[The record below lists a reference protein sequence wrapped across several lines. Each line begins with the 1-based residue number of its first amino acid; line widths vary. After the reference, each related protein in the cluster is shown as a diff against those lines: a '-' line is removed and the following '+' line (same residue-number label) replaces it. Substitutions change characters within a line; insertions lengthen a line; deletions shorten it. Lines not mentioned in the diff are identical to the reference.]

1 LFYLFVEAGTVQTP
15 KSMEEDKYS
24 FYRLKKEWQRHK
36 KVLKNLP
43 VVVVVTVVVVVVVG
57 VVVVVVVGI
66 GAAKNK

>member
-1 LFYLFVEAGTVQTP
+1 MEAGTTVQTP
-15 KSMEEDKYS
+15 KSMEEDTDN
-24 FYRLKKEWQRHK
+24 FCHLEKEWQRHK

-43 VVVVVTVVVVVVVG
+43 VVIVVTVVVVVVVG